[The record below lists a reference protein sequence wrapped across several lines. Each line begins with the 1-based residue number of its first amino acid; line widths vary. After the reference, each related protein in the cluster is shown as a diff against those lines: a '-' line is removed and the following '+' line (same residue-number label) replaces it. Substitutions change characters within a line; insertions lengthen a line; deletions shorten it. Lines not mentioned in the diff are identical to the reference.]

1 MELTSDDKCKL
12 LSINEDEMVDYFRKE
27 IFIHSGLS
35 LNEEQLVS
43 IEKAIINSLDIE
55 VEETQMQKNVKIS
68 LKIKDGQIVVIKAK
82 KLSLLNFFVAM
93 KNIDAIVNAE
103 NVSTVV
109 LNSIS
114 LVIDLFV
121 TNMDKEKSMVYS
133 YLAYLTLYENKK
145 ISNVEVYDVIKMY
158 YRESYAEEISDM
170 RIRTILYA
178 LEYDFRVIEF
188 LEEYLV
194 VKDKIYFE

>member
-55 VEETQMQKNVKIS
+55 LEETQIQKNVKIS

-82 KLSLLNFFVAM
+82 KLSLINFFVAM

-145 ISNVEVYDVIKMY
+145 ISNVEVYDVIKTY

-194 VKDKIYFE
+194 VNDKIYFE

>member
-1 MELTSDDKCKL
+1 MELTNDDKCKL

-55 VEETQMQKNVKIS
+55 VEETHIQKNVKIS

-133 YLAYLTLYENKK
+133 YLAYLALYENKK
-145 ISNVEVYDVIKMY
+145 ISNVEVYDVIKTY
-158 YRESYAEEISDM
+158 YRESYAEKISDM